1 MSKFLLILFILILV
15 ALGGG
20 AVFLATWDIPPPS
33 EPVEKVIPDERF
45 PLNQSIAR
53 SFSAAFLLPWGH

>member
-45 PLNQSIAR
+45 PR
-53 SFSAAFLLPWGH
+53 